1 MTSQSKFFLSTI
13 ILFALSACISGF
25 STERMIARGDDE
37 IVRNF
42 DSGQYLQTANNL
54 LHFISGEHDTK
65 KAASL
70 GNELLVDGPILP
82 PAAAISI
89 SLGQVF
95 KIPDWRAVLFMQT
108 IFQALSSVLVFVL
121 TLRLTN
127 KLPLGIAAGLAWTLY
142 PPGIIGSERLLTE
155 TLSIVLLL
163 SALILISLILEWK
176 QEKIWPFACLSLTC
190 IILIFT
196 KPALLFAVSLPVAV
210 LIIFLI
216 KNTALRWKPLVALI
230 LPAAIGFT
238 LFACTSNAMTGK
250 LSLIPQ
256 RVPLFNVLVGN
267 DLRTD
272 GLAGVPQRTLIED
285 LKGVSQPAKA
295 LSIIFA
301 QNPVGSIDLM
311 IRKIPRIFAEPWND
325 YRQPAILSRATEIRV
340 VHQLLAALGLI
351 GLTVSMIALLQFLL
365 QTFKRAPYEED
376 FHTIAAIALCTSILG
391 HLSFV
396 LFEGVPR
403 YGITVAPLMLA
414 LFVWTVSKNL
424 DRQRGFNAFS
434 MATISAVSLVLLA
447 NLATID
453 NLLKLGVSQT
463 LACVLQIA
471 IYLLLAAILFFN
483 IFKCGLKFVHGVTA
497 VTAFST
503 LIAFGIFMITVA
515 LSGINESLNSEITC
529 NLASNQ
535 FAEKRL
541 DLGKGSEALGQKPSW
556 ALLLID
562 GDKHIANAKITV
574 NDFELT
580 DKPTSVYDFYQDRY
594 PLLAFISKLASY
606 LHTDASNVRQWRTVQ
621 IPLKHLNLEGKNS
634 IKIYAP
640 KTGAAIVYGDFDSDS
655 ERALP
660 GYRYVSQSRLFTT
673 SRSMDWRQKFG
684 FLKESDTASFR
695 SIGSSDSS
703 STLKTEVTQDL
714 SNSPGNQ
721 KGQWRILVTLGIA
734 DSEEAPPR
742 IGIDGKEKSAIAP
755 VAKEINLDSSH
766 FKKSDSARDITFTKE
781 CGAEFPLAVEK
792 KDTHVVVELA
802 GTASLSEAEAATLVW
817 NVALCGKDDP
827 TTVSKGA
834 NLNCLGFQKPEFIV
848 NDSGAGKLELSKGKP
863 VTYRM
868 KATFPLTVVQG
879 ANKTVRLRFVALPK
893 NVNPQMG
900 AQLPLSKITLSN
912 LKMTT
917 HLERLPDLGQP
928 KILTF

>member
-1 MTSQSKFFLSTI
+1 MTSKSKFLLSTI

-54 LHFISGEHDTK
+54 LHFLNGKNDTK
-65 KAASL
+65 KTASL
-70 GNELLVDGPILP
+70 GHELLVDGPILP

-89 SLGQVF
+89 SIGQVF

-108 IFQALSSVLVFVL
+108 IFQALSSVLIFIL

-127 KLPLGIAAGLAWTLY
+127 KLPLAITSGLAWTLY

-163 SALILISLILEWK
+163 TTLILVSLILEWK
-176 QEKIWPFACLSLTC
+176 QGKIWPFACLSLTC

-196 KPALLFAVSLPVAV
+196 KPALMFAFSLPVAV

-216 KNTALRWKPLVALI
+216 KNMAFGWKPLVALI
-230 LPAAIGFT
+230 LPAAIGFA
-238 LFACTSNAMTGK
+238 LFAYTSNAMTGK

-256 RVPLFNVLVGN
+256 RVPLLNVLVGN

-272 GLAGVPQRTLIED
+272 GLAGVPQRTIAED
-285 LKGVSQPAKA
+285 LKGVSQPTKA

-301 QNPVGSIDLM
+301 QNPVGALDLM

-340 VHQLLAALGLI
+340 VHQLLTALGLI
-351 GLTVSMIALLQFLL
+351 GLTVSFIALLQFLL

-376 FHTIAAIALCTSILG
+376 FHTITAIALATSILG

-403 YGITVAPLMLA
+403 YGITVAPLMLV
-414 LFVWTVSKNL
+414 LFAWTVSKNL

-463 LACVLQIA
+463 LACILQIA
-471 IYLLLAAILFFN
+471 IYLLLASILFFN
-483 IFKCGLKFVHGVTA
+483 IFKCGLKFVHGVSA

-503 LIAFGIFMITVA
+503 LIAFGLFMITVA

-574 NDFELT
+574 NNFELT

-606 LHTDASNVRQWRTVQ
+606 LHTDVNNVRQWRTVQ

-695 SIGSSDSS
+695 SIGSSESS
-703 STLKTEVTQDL
+703 STVKPEVTQDL

-734 DSEEAPPR
+734 DNEEPPK
-742 IGIDGKEKSAIAP
+742 IGIDGKVRSAIAP

-766 FKKSDSARDITFTKE
+766 FTKSDSARDISFTKE
-781 CGAEFPLAVEK
+781 CGADFPLAVEK
-792 KDTHVVVELA
+792 KDTHVIVELA
-802 GTASLSEAEAATLVW
+802 GTASLSEADAATLVW

-834 NLNCLGFQKPEFIV
+834 NLNCLGLQKPEFIV

-879 ANKTVRLRFVALPK
+879 ANKTVRLRFVSLPK
-893 NVNPQMG
+893 NLNSQMS
-900 AQLPLSKITLSN
+900 AQQPLSKITLSN

>member
-1 MTSQSKFFLSTI
+1 MTSKSKFLLCTI

-25 STERMIARGDDE
+25 STESMIARGDDE

-42 DSGQYLQTANNL
+42 DSGQYLQTANDI
-54 LHFISGEHDTK
+54 LHFFSGENDTK
-65 KAASL
+65 KTAAL

-82 PAAAISI
+82 PVAAISI
-89 SLGQVF
+89 SIGQVF
-95 KIPDWRAVLFMQT
+95 KIPDRRAVLFMQT
-108 IFQALSSVLVFVL
+108 IFQAFSSVLVFIL
-121 TLRLTN
+121 ALRLTN
-127 KLPLGIAAGLAWTLY
+127 KLPIAVGTGIAWTLY

-155 TLSIVLLL
+155 TLSIGLLL
-163 SALILISLILEWK
+163 AALILISLILEWK
-176 QEKIWPFACLSLTC
+176 QEKLWPFACLSLTS

-196 KPALLFAVSLPVAV
+196 KPALLFAVSLPVVV

-216 KNTALRWKPLVALI
+216 KNMALRWKPLLALI
-230 LPAAIGFT
+230 LPAAIGFA
-238 LFACTSNAMTGK
+238 LFAYTSNTMTGK

-256 RVPLFNVLVGN
+256 RVPLLNVLVGN

-272 GLAGVPQRTLIED
+272 GLAGVPQRTVIED

-295 LSIIFA
+295 LSILFA
-301 QNPVGSIDLM
+301 QNPIGSIDLM

-325 YRQPAILSRATEIRV
+325 YRQPAILSRATEIRL

-351 GLTVSMIALLQFLL
+351 GLTISFIALLQFLI

-376 FHTIAAIALCTSILG
+376 FHTITAITLCTSILG

-403 YGITVAPLMLA
+403 YGITVAPLLLV
-414 LFVWTVSKNL
+414 LFAWTVSKNL

-434 MATISAVSLVLLA
+434 MAKISAVSLVLLA

-463 LACVLQIA
+463 LACILQIA
-471 IYLLLAAILFFN
+471 IYLLLALLLFYS
-483 IFKCGLKFVHGVTA
+483 IFKCGLKFVHGVSA
-497 VTAFST
+497 VSAFST
-503 LIAFGIFMITVA
+503 LIAFGLFMITVS

-529 NLASNQ
+529 NLSGPQ

-562 GDKHIANAKITV
+562 GDKYIANAKITV
-574 NDFELT
+574 NDFELA

-606 LHTDASNVRQWRTVQ
+606 LHTDVNHVRQWRAVQ

-695 SIGSSDSS
+695 SIGSSDSAA
-703 STLKTEVTQDL
+703 TVKPEVTQDL

-721 KGQWRILVTLGIA
+721 KGQWRILLTLGIA
-734 DSEEAPPR
+734 ENEEPPK
-742 IGIDGKEKSAIAP
+742 IGIDGKAKSAIAP
-755 VAKEINLDSSH
+755 AIKAVNLDSSH
-766 FKKSDSARDITFTKE
+766 FKQSDSAGDITFTKE
-781 CGAEFPLAVEK
+781 CGADFPLVVEK
-792 KDTHVVVELA
+792 KDTHVIIELA
-802 GTASLSEAEAATLVW
+802 GTANLSEAEAATLVW

-827 TTVSKGA
+827 ATVSKGA
-834 NLNCLGFQKPEFIV
+834 NLNCLGLQKPEFIV

-863 VTYRM
+863 VTYRT
-868 KATFPLTVVQG
+868 KATFPLSVVQG

-893 NVNPQMG
+893 TVNSQMS
-900 AQLPLSKITLSN
+900 AQPPLSKITLSN

-917 HLERLPDLGQP
+917 HLERLPDLGQQ